1 MTDDNRVLCLSVD
14 ADAADRIAAPLEW
27 SYPRITVIGTASPD
41 EGIAHIENG
50 GLDSVV
56 TDRATLRE
64 RPDLC
69 STLRRR
75 HPELSVLVLAPYDAE
90 PGSGTALAEVV
101 DFLDGVDDEAFGGW
115 VANAVVA
122 GPDTDDPPG
131 GNRPED
137 VVRDVRHGLVDAT
150 SPLDIEHAV
159 CDQLTMGG
167 RYAFAWVGE
176 YDPGERQ
183 VVPWVTSAAADDWP
197 TSRTFGI
204 GTGPTSTVLERV
216 LRTRETQVVD
226 DIDTHAEDVPW
237 REVAVDRGCTAAMF
251 VPLTADGELRGVL
264 GVYTDADCGLRDVD
278 RGAIEEIGETTAHV
292 LDTIAIRGEYDQ
304 QERVL
309 RRYERLVEAV
319 GDGMYALD
327 SGGHFMTV
335 NNGLLE
341 MTGYTREGL
350 LGEHISV
357 LLDEEDVER
366 RRETIDRLRGAADDE
381 TEALEITIGRK
392 DGASVP
398 CENRIALLSG
408 EDEHGGTVGV
418 IRDITERKK
427 RERELERQNERLEA
441 FAGIVSHDLRNPLSV
456 AQGYLDIVAERAGE
470 IEALRNVRDALDRM
484 EDIIGDV
491 LALARHGQTV
501 TETEQLT
508 LRGVVEDAWSNV
520 STADAALEIE
530 ASGPIA
536 ADRSRLL
543 RSLENLFRNSIE
555 HGAED
560 VTVRVGLL
568 DRTSRDANDEDAS
581 ARSTGFYV
589 EDDGPGMPAEIREH
603 AFESSFSTSD
613 EGLGI
618 GLWVVR
624 EVASAHGWTVE
635 ATESVSG
642 GEGTD
647 GSRSS
652 EDERSESSG
661 GARFEFGDV
670 RERPE

>member
-27 SYPRITVIGTASPD
+27 SYPRITVIGTADLD
-41 EGIAHIENG
+41 EGIAHVEDG
-50 GLDSVV
+50 GIDCVV
-56 TDRATLRE
+56 TDRSTLRE
-64 RPDLC
+64 RPDLF

-75 HPELSVLVLAPYDAE
+75 HPDLSVLVLSPYDAE
-90 PGSGTALAEVV
+90 SGSGTALAEVV

-115 VANAVVA
+115 VANAVVT
-122 GPDTDDPPG
+122 GPDSDEPPG
-131 GNRPED
+131 GNRAED

-216 LRTRETQVVD
+216 LRTRETQVVED
-226 DIDTHAEDVPW
+226 VATHAEDVPW
-237 REVAVDRGCTAAMF
+237 REAAVDRGCTAAMF

-264 GVYTDADCGLRDVD
+264 GVYTDADDGFSDVD
-278 RGAIEEIGETTAHV
+278 RSAIGEIGETTAHV
-292 LDTIAIRGEYDQ
+292 LDTMAIRGEYDQ

-309 RRYERLVEAV
+309 RRYERLVETV

-327 SGGHFMTV
+327 ADGHFMTV

-357 LLDEEDVER
+357 LLDDEDVQR
-366 RRETIDRLRGAADDE
+366 RRETIDHLRGTGDDE
-381 TEALEITIGRK
+381 TEALEITIRRK

-398 CENRIALLSG
+398 CENRIALLPNDDKR
-408 EDEHGGTVGV
+408 EGTVGV
-418 IRDITERKK
+418 IRDVTERKK

-520 STADAALEIE
+520 STEDAALEIE
-530 ASGPIA
+530 DSGPIA

-568 DRTSRDANDEDAS
+568 DRSAPDADEQDGA

-624 EVASAHGWTVE
+624 EVASAHGWTIE
-635 ATESVSG
+635 ATESESG
-642 GEGTD
+642 GGERPEG
-647 GSRSS
+647 SQSS
-652 EDERSESSG
+652 EDERSESS

>member
-1 MTDDNRVLCLSVD
+1 MTDGNRVLCLSVD

-27 SYPRITVIGTASPD
+27 SYPRITVIGTADPG
-41 EGIAHIENG
+41 EGIDRVEDG
-50 GLDSVV
+50 DVDCVV

-64 RPDLC
+64 RPDLF
-69 STLRRR
+69 SSFRRR
-75 HPELSVLVLAPYDAE
+75 HPNLSVLVVSPYDAE
-90 PGSGTALAEVV
+90 DGSGTALAEVV

-122 GPDTDDPPG
+122 EPGDDGPPG

-137 VVRDVRHGLVDAT
+137 VVRDVRRGLVDAT
-150 SPLDIEHAV
+150 SPMDIEHAV

-197 TSRTFGI
+197 TSTTFGI
-204 GTGPTSTVLERV
+204 GTGPTSTVLERL
-216 LRTRETQVVD
+216 LRTRETQVVE
-226 DIDTHAEDVPW
+226 DIAAHAEDVPW
-237 REVAVDRGCTAAMF
+237 RDAAVERGCTAAMF

-264 GVYTDADCGLRDVD
+264 GVYADADGGLRGVD
-278 RGAIEEIGETTAHV
+278 RSAISEVGETTAHV
-292 LDTIAIRGEYDQ
+292 LDTMAIRGEYDQ

-309 RRYERLVEAV
+309 RRYERLVETV

-350 LGEHISV
+350 LGEHVSI
-357 LLDEEDVER
+357 LLDDADVER
-366 RRETIDRLRGAADDE
+366 RRETIDRLRDADDE
-381 TEALEITIGRK
+381 TEALEITIECK
-392 DGASVP
+392 DGTTVP
-398 CENRIALLSG
+398 CENQIALLPRDH
-408 EDEHGGTVGV
+408 DEFGGTVGV

-441 FAGIVSHDLRNPLSV
+441 FASIVSHDLPNPLSV
-456 AQGYLDIVAERAGE
+456 AQGYLDIVAERVGE
-470 IEALRNVRDALDRM
+470 SDALNNVRDALDRM

-501 TETEQLT
+501 TETQQVT
-508 LRGVVEDAWSNV
+508 LRGVAEDAWSTV
-520 STADAALEIE
+520 STGDATLEI
-530 ASGPIA
+530 ADSGPLA

-543 RSLENLFRNSIE
+543 RQLENLFRNSIQ
-555 HGAED
+555 HGAAD
-560 VTVRVGLL
+560 VTIRVGLL
-568 DRTSRDANDEDAS
+568 DQSAPDADDQDGP

-589 EDDGPGMPAEIREH
+589 EDDGPGMPEEIREH
-603 AFESSFSTSD
+603 AFESSFTTSD

-635 ATESVSG
+635 ATES
-642 GEGTD
+642 D
-647 GSRSS
+647 
-652 EDERSESSG
+652 SG

-670 RERPE
+670 RKRPE

>member
-41 EGIAHIENG
+41 EGIAHIKDG
-50 GLDSVV
+50 GIDSVV

-64 RPDLC
+64 RPDLF

-75 HPELSVLVLAPYDAE
+75 HPELSVLVLSPYDAE
-90 PGSGTALAEVV
+90 PGSGTALAEIV
-101 DFLDGVDDEAFGGW
+101 DFLDGVDDEAFGAW

-122 GPDTDDPPG
+122 GPDIDDPPG

-216 LRTRETQVVD
+216 LRTRETQVVA

-237 REVAVDRGCTAAMF
+237 REVAVDRDCTAAMF

-264 GVYTDADCGLRDVD
+264 GVYTGADGGLRDVD
-278 RGAIEEIGETTAHV
+278 RSAIEEIGETTAHV
-292 LDTIAIRGEYDQ
+292 LDTMAIRGEYDQ
-304 QERVL
+304 QERIL
-309 RRYERLVEAV
+309 RRYERLVETV

-327 SGGHFMTV
+327 GGGHFMTV

-341 MTGYTREGL
+341 MTGYSREGL
-350 LGEHISV
+350 LGEHVSL
-357 LLDEEDVER
+357 LLDDEDVER
-366 RRETIDRLRGAADDE
+366 RRETIEHLRGAADDE
-381 TEALEITIGRK
+381 TEALEITIRRK
-392 DGASVP
+392 DGTSVP
-398 CENRIALLSG
+398 CENQIALLPG
-408 EDEHGGTVGV
+408 DDEHGGTVGV

-520 STADAALEIE
+520 STADATLEIE
-530 ASGPIA
+530 DSEPIA

-568 DRTSRDANDEDAS
+568 DRTSRDANDEDAA

-603 AFESSFSTSD
+603 AFESSFTTSD

-635 ATESVSG
+635 ATESA
-642 GEGTD
+642 E
-647 GSRSS
+647 
-652 EDERSESSG
+652 G